1 MVQKKGG
8 IKKTASKKRNSV
20 EKKMLENFVEI
31 QKVMVD
37 LSVKLGDLNSK
48 ISRLLDLFETTAKS
62 MSKKDFEGD
71 NKEMMKK
78 MDSLVEQNK
87 TIAKGLSM
95 MYENTAEQ
103 PKPVQRTYQQPKTQN
118 FSSDRFRQ
126 YPEK

>member
-1 MVQKKGG
+1 MM
-8 IKKTASKKRNSV
+8 N
-20 EKKMLENFVEI
+20 
-31 QKVMVD
+31 
-37 LSVKLGDLNSK
+37 
-48 ISRLLDLFETTAKS
+48 SRLLDLFETTAKS

>member
-1 MVQKKGG
+1 MAKKKSETNKSSS
-8 IKKTASKKRNSV
+8 IEKT
-20 EKKMLENFVEI
+20 MLENFVEI

-37 LSVKLGDLNSK
+37 LSVKLGDLSSK
-48 ISRLLDLFETTAKS
+48 ISRLLDLFENTAKS

-71 NKEMMKK
+71 NKEIVKK
-78 MDSLVEQNK
+78 MDSLLEQNK

-103 PKPVQRTYQQPKTQN
+103 PKPVQRAYPSPAQKPQS
-118 FSSDRFRQ
+118 FSQERFRQ

>member
-1 MVQKKGG
+1 
-8 IKKTASKKRNSV
+8 
-20 EKKMLENFVEI
+20 
-31 QKVMVD
+31 
-37 LSVKLGDLNSK
+37 
-48 ISRLLDLFETTAKS
+48 

-95 MYENTAEQ
+95 MYENEAEQ

-118 FSSDRFRQ
+118 FSSDRLLELKKIAAQVNPLLTRNRIWAGIHMLILNPSRVLKYSLNYLKNFF
-126 YPEK
+126 P